1 MTSSLADSQQGS
13 SKQNTS
19 KLRTLHLLSTRD
31 EVTHAGCGG
40 RQISN

>member
-19 KLRTLHLLSTRD
+19 KLR
-31 EVTHAGCGG
+31 VTSPEHAGRGHACRYGG
-40 RQISN
+40 CQISN